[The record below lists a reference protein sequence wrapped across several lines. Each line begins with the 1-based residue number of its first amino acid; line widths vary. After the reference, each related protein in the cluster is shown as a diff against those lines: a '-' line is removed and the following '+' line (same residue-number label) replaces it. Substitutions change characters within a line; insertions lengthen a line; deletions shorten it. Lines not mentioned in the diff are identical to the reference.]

1 MSQRIATLT
10 LDSRRGVL
18 GERWYRR
25 SQSTAALASLSSR
38 SSLVW
43 RKEHSRQPS
52 KLKMKEMN
60 EVASKP
66 GLLHNLPRATSPFHT
81 WRQTKLHSKP
91 EVKQATDRSYRH
103 TYGDCESGAFHI
115 EIRKDFLNMKQK
127 SEVPNRCVLSSE
139 SPDGQCGLS
148 NVVVTKIYRELHDEK
163 PQGDRNCEYAIKNI
177 RRATRSCK
185 KAHLPIVTS
194 LYNIHLDKS
203 VRTVLSQESLNH
215 SKAGE
220 TDAIKRPLTSERKY
234 YSQFSGNLLKSRRR
248 LRHGSTK
255 PAETSY
261 ELLFDEGTSRS
272 ADVYNKLLTLRLAN
286 RQPSCHG

>member
-163 PQGDRNCEYAIKNI
+163 PQG
-177 RRATRSCK
+177 
-185 KAHLPIVTS
+185 
-194 LYNIHLDKS
+194 
-203 VRTVLSQESLNH
+203 VLSQESLNH